1 VRGGIVM
8 RTILIAVV
16 LLCVSVPVVSANNGV
31 ISVKSSHDVKTTAD
45 RLVDALNQKGMTV
58 FARIDHAEG
67 ARDAGLE
74 LRPTTLIIF
83 GNPKVGT
90 PFMHC
95 GQSVA
100 LDLPQ
105 KALIWKDADG
115 TVRLSYNDP
124 HYLAQRHGI
133 TGCDDEIN
141 KIKGALENFSDMAT
155 KP

>member
-1 VRGGIVM
+1 MKTIIIAAVM
-8 RTILIAVV
+8 FFLA
-16 LLCVSVPVVSANNGV
+16 VPVVSADSGIV
-31 ISVKSSHDVKTTAD
+31 SVKSSHDVKTTAD

-58 FARIDHAEG
+58 FARIDHAKG
-67 ARDAGLE
+67 ARKAGLD
-74 LRPTTLIIF
+74 LRPTTLVIF

-90 PFMHC
+90 PLMHC

-124 HYLAQRHGI
+124 NYLAQRHGI
-133 TGCDDEIN
+133 TGCDDVIKKIN
-141 KIKGALENFSDMAT
+141 GALESFSNVAT